1 MTMKEGLKK
10 LERLPLDSRFR
21 YAVEPRHNSWFN
33 EVAYSFF
40 KENNI
45 CLVWSQLARLRT
57 PLVITTDFIYIRL
70 IGDRSIDEKDF
81 GTIQKDRVK
90 EIQDWAD
97 QTIKAQSNKDLNLV
111 ILASNNHYAGF
122 GPGPVNVF
130 RSMLDMFEVSFED
143 DVPFKDEK
151 QSTLSNF

>member
-10 LERLPLDSRFR
+10 IERLPLDKRFR
-21 YAVEPRHNSWFN
+21 YAVEARHESWFN
-33 EVAYSFF
+33 EEAYSFF

-45 CLVWSQLARLRT
+45 CLVWSQLARFRT

-70 IGDRSIDEKDF
+70 IGHRSIDEKDF

-90 EIQDWAD
+90 ENQNWAD
-97 QTIKAQSNKDLNLV
+97 QTIKAQSNKALQLV
-111 ILASNNHYAGF
+111 ILASSNHYAEF

-151 QSTLSNF
+151 QSTLSDF